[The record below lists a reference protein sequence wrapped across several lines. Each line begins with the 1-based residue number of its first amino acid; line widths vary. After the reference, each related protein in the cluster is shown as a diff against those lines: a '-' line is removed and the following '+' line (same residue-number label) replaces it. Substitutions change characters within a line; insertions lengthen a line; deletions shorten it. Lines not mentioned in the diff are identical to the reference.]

1 MLDADFSFDNEAEYR
16 YFMSILVMITLVI
29 CYNRL
34 YEASRILNEETFN
47 KCHVHTYVNYKI
59 IVVLQ

>member
-1 MLDADFSFDNEAEYR
+1 MLDADFSFDIEAEYR
-16 YFMSILVMITLVI
+16 YFLNILVMITLVI

-34 YEASRILNEETFN
+34 NEASRMLNEETSSR
-47 KCHVHTYVNYKI
+47 CHVHTYVNYKI